1 MQGLAKFQTALK
13 AGPVSFTGAAI
24 RLLLLGQ
31 FFEFKKI
38 CCVLSDLL
46 SFFSRRKHA
55 IRNLKSV
62 KITPLGSLR
71 KLSAPLTLLFV

>member
-1 MQGLAKFQTALK
+1 MQGLAKFQTALR

-31 FFEFKKI
+31 FFEFKI
-38 CCVLSDLL
+38 SVVSF
-46 SFFSRRKHA
+46 SFFFFFSRRKHA

-71 KLSAPLTLLFV
+71 KLSALLTLLFV

>member
-1 MQGLAKFQTALK
+1 M
-13 AGPVSFTGAAI
+13 SFTGAAI

-31 FFEFKKI
+31 FFEFKKN
-38 CCVLSDLL
+38 LL
-46 SFFSRRKHA
+46 CPFLFFFFFSRRKHA

-71 KLSAPLTLLFV
+71 KLSVLLTLLFV

>member
-1 MQGLAKFQTALK
+1 M
-13 AGPVSFTGAAI
+13 SFTGAAI

-38 CCVLSDLL
+38 CCVLFFFFF
-46 SFFSRRKHA
+46 FFSRRKHA

-71 KLSAPLTLLFV
+71 KLSVLLTLLFV

>member
-38 CCVLSDLL
+38 C
-46 SFFSRRKHA
+46 
-55 IRNLKSV
+55 
-62 KITPLGSLR
+62 
-71 KLSAPLTLLFV
+71 